1 MKGIK
6 PAMAGVLTALLL
18 AACQTTSGST
28 TYSWPSFQS
37 GLRLGPSSSPVKAEL
52 PPVKLTPAAPTIT
65 PAHAAYGG
73 IWEGWMCRDRVVDLK
88 IAVTEVTDAG
98 ATVSYA
104 SGSTSFGSFE
114 HPPITARF
122 SGDVLR
128 GTFRNG
134 VDLIL
139 GMRSDGNMNV
149 KYDAENW
156 CTGILRNTAPL
167 PKA

>member
-1 MKGIK
+1 M
-6 PAMAGVLTALLL
+6 
-18 AACQTTSGST
+18 
-28 TYSWPSFQS
+28 
-37 GLRLGPSSSPVKAEL
+37 KAEL
-52 PPVKLTPAAPTIT
+52 PPVKLAPAAPSIA

-73 IWEGWMCRDRVVDLK
+73 VWEGWMCRDRVVDLK
-88 IAVTEVTDAG
+88 IAVTDVTDTG
-98 ATVSYA
+98 ATVAYA
-104 SGSTSFGSFE
+104 SGSKSFGSFE

-128 GTFRNG
+128 GTFGNG

-156 CTGILRNTAPL
+156 CTGILGNVRPL
-167 PKA
+167 PKT